1 VPLSA
6 EMLEED
12 TTGPLIPFFRLIS
25 YVSVAAMA
33 GVAVVVQV
41 AGWWLGWEP
50 ARSIVPH
57 SEEMKPESV
66 IAFVAAALS
75 FWLLRPESRHWL
87 PRLAGYA
94 CAAIVIAGGF
104 QDLYDYVGEGLGEH
118 QSLFEQTQG
127 VAPSGDA
134 DFRAPET
141 ALILL
146 FSGLALGMRRIQ
158 WGMWSPYKLLAL
170 VPVTLGLYG
179 LVSYAVPSSQPY
191 WTGSFS
197 AMALGTAMCS
207 TLLGIGLLFAPIEDA
222 DKQLLASGGPVGAQ
236 GRWLLAG
243 AILISIFLGFF
254 SAQANRIH
262 IPLNQLGVVIT
273 LVTVYVLWVLIFRFI
288 TSLERGARERLRSQR
303 AIDAGREDLR
313 NKEREAKSVID
324 SAPDAFVRVDQ
335 TGAVTRWNP
344 RAEEMF
350 GWSEDEARGRHLTDL
365 IIPPEYLPGV
375 QATLAGTEG
384 SILGKRIPTK
394 ANHKDGYQLD
404 VEFEVWKLEEG
415 GSISFNSFL
424 TDISE
429 RKELEDQLVAA
440 RDEALES
447 AKAKSQFLAT
457 MSHEIRTPMNGVIGL
472 TDLLLQTSLDEPQH
486 RYASGIQTAGH
497 ALLSVINDILDFSKL
512 EAGKVVLEE
521 TSFEPSR
528 LVDEVVD
535 VFASTAEDKGLE
547 LIGHCDMALPHRF
560 LGDPTRL
567 RQILLNLT
575 SNALKFTRHGEIIV
589 RITQD
594 QEPGTD
600 TDIVP
605 LRFEVTDTG
614 IGIPAE
620 KRDRLFD
627 PFTQADASTTRT
639 FGGTGLGL
647 AISQRLT
654 EAMGGRIGVDSS
666 PGGGSTFWCV
676 VPLKRTTEQVTVTAV
691 PELNDLRVLIV
702 DDNESNRIVLDEQLR
717 HWGMQPMAVEG
728 GESALEALHAAAHR
742 ETPYDLAIVDLNM
755 PGMDGIELG
764 GRITADAQIPSP
776 HLVLLTS
783 SDDPDADAVKKA
795 GFVASLTKPVH
806 RSALYGCLANVMSSD
821 TQPPPAATTK
831 PAPAAALKPQPP
843 TRGNV
848 LVVEDNEINQ
858 AVAVGFLAKL
868 GYHADVASDG
878 LQALD
883 MIAKTPYRA
892 VLMDCQMPVMDGYEA
907 TVELRRREGSAG
919 HIPVIAMT
927 ADALAENRERC
938 IAAGMD
944 DFVSKPISRDAVAS
958 VLGRYVSEATA
969 SQPAAGNGERERT
982 EEDRPSAAET
992 IRARMEELGGS
1003 DPDSED
1009 HEMFVHIATMFIDRE
1024 QTEIDELAGAIAHQ
1038 DAEEIQQ
1045 RAHRMKG
1052 SSGSIGATAMAK
1064 LCEELQVRGQENR
1077 LDGVAELLEDLRLE
1091 FDQARDAL
1099 EAIVNPRAQ
1108 T

>member
-1 VPLSA
+1 VSVPA
-6 EMLEED
+6 EILEED
-12 TTGPLIPFFRLIS
+12 TAGRLIPVFRLVS
-25 YVSVAAMA
+25 YVSVGAM
-33 GVAVVVQV
+33 VVVALV
-41 AGWWLGWEP
+41 VHVGGWWLDWDA
-50 ARSIVPH
+50 ARTIVPH
-57 SEEMKPESV
+57 SEEMKTETTT
-66 IAFVAAALS
+66 AFLAAALS
-75 FWLLRPESRHWL
+75 FWLLRPESRHRL

-94 CAAIVIAGGF
+94 CAAIVIVAGF
-104 QDLYDYVGEGLGEH
+104 QDLYDYVSTGLSGQH
-118 QSLFEQTQG
+118 SLFENIKG
-127 VAPSGDA
+127 LPPGSDA
-134 DFRAPET
+134 DFRAPEPS
-141 ALILL
+141 LILIA
-146 FSGLALGMRRIQ
+146 SGLALAARRLQ
-158 WGMWSPYKLLAL
+158 WGQWSPHKLLAL
-170 VPVTLGLYG
+170 IPAALGLYG
-179 LVSYAVPSSQPY
+179 LVSYMIPSSQPY

-197 AMALGTAMCS
+197 SIALGTAVCS
-207 TLLGIGLLFAPIEDA
+207 TLLGIGLQYAPIENPES
-222 DKQLLASGGPVGAQ
+222 QLLAGGGRAAAQ
-236 GRWLLAG
+236 GRRLLGG
-243 AILISIFLGFF
+243 AVLIAVLLGFF
-254 SAQANRIH
+254 SAQAGRIH

-273 LVTVYVLWVLIFRFI
+273 LVTAFLLWVLIFRFI
-288 TSLERGARERLRSQR
+288 SSLERSTRERLRSQR
-303 AIDAGREDLR
+303 AIEAGREHVR
-313 NKEREAKSVID
+313 RKEREAKSVID

-350 GWSEDEARGRHLTDL
+350 GWSEAEARGRHLTEL
-365 IIPPEYLPGV
+365 IVPPEDLPGV

-415 GSISFNSFL
+415 GSVSFNTFL

-429 RKELEDQLVAA
+429 RKALEDQLVAA
-440 RDEALES
+440 RDGALES

-472 TDLLLQTSLDEPQH
+472 TDLLLHTSLDEAQH
-486 RYASGIQTAGH
+486 RYASGIQTAGA

-512 EAGKVVLEE
+512 EAGKVTIEE
-521 TSFEPSR
+521 TSFDPSR
-528 LVDEVVD
+528 LVDEVID

-547 LIGHCDMALPHRF
+547 LIGHCDMALPDRF

-594 QEPGTD
+594 QQPAPGS
-600 TDIVP
+600 DIVP
-605 LRFEVTDTG
+605 LRFEVTDSG
-614 IGIPAE
+614 IGIAPE

-647 AISQRLT
+647 AICHRLT
-654 EAMGGRIGVDSS
+654 EAMDGRIGVDSS
-666 PGGGSTFWCV
+666 PGAGSTFWCV
-676 VPLKRTTEQVTVTAV
+676 IPLKRTTEKTPVT
-691 PELNDLRVLIV
+691 PISELNHLRVLIV
-702 DDNESNRIVLDEQLR
+702 DDNESNRIVLDEQLSAWR
-717 HWGMQPMAVEG
+717 MQPTAVDG
-728 GESALEALHAAAHR
+728 GESALEALHAAALR

-755 PGMDGIELG
+755 PDMDGIELG
-764 GRITADAQIPSP
+764 GRITADSRIPSP
-776 HLVLLTS
+776 HLILLTS

-795 GFVASLTKPVH
+795 GFVATLTKPVH

-821 TQPPPAATTK
+821 TQPPSVATTK
-831 PAPAAALKPQPP
+831 PSRAAVPESPPP

-858 AVAVGFLAKL
+858 AVAVGFLAKI
-868 GYHADVASDG
+868 GYHSDVASDG

-883 MIAKTPYRA
+883 MISKTPYHA

-907 TVELRRREGSAG
+907 TVELRRREGSAR
-919 HIPVIAMT
+919 HMPVIAMT
-927 ADALAENRERC
+927 ADALAENRDRC

-944 DFVSKPISRDAVAS
+944 DFVAKPISRDAVAS
-958 VLGRYVSEATA
+958 VLGRWVPETA
-969 SQPAAGNGERERT
+969 ASRPAAGNGGRERT
-982 EEDRPSAAET
+982 EEDRQSVAES

-1003 DPDSED
+1003 DPDSD
-1009 HEMFVHIATMFIDRE
+1009 NAAFARIATMFIDQE
-1024 QTEIDELAGAIAHQ
+1024 QTEIEELADAIARQ
-1038 DAEEIQQ
+1038 DADEIRQ

-1052 SSGSIGATAMAK
+1052 ASGSIGATAMSE